1 MTDHRTDREGDT
13 IREAMKLMDPS
24 GTLQPGT
31 MAYKTM
37 RDMIL
42 RWVNEC
48 GPEYALC
55 MAKVGAEHFER
66 WRKYF

>member
-1 MTDHRTDREGDT
+1 MADTDKEGDI

-24 GTLQPGT
+24 GTLQPESV
-31 MAYKTM
+31 AYDM
-37 RDMIL
+37 IRDMIL
-42 RWVNEC
+42 RWIGEA

-55 MAKVGAEHFER
+55 MAKVCAERFER

>member
-31 MAYKTM
+31 MEYKVI

-42 RWVNEC
+42 RWISEC
-48 GPEYALC
+48 GLEYALC
-55 MAKVGAEHFER
+55 MAKVCAERFER